1 MRRGTEWSHGAGG
14 GGRGGALLRH
24 HLQVSAFPGVVGA
37 KGEMDVAIS
46 SSVLPSHS
54 LSSSR
59 PPPPPP
65 RRCDVTLAHRRR
77 TQYPNQF
84 ECHNTASQPA
94 SQLLAVVAPRHLGRG
109 DSQSVKPAER
119 PNLHHDKNKLQNLFE
134 ENDTGFFIFNTLID
148 FENQCCLVWILDS
161 PDPLP

>member
-1 MRRGTEWSHGAGG
+1 MDQLSPTQIRLSRCQCLSTYVGELTRASGDGVEPRS
-14 GGRGGALLRH
+14 GGRVGALLRH

-46 SSVLPSHS
+46 SSVLPSVLPSHS

-59 PPPPPP
+59 PPPPP

-94 SQLLAVVAPRHLGRG
+94 SFLP
-109 DSQSVKPAER
+109 SS
-119 PNLHHDKNKLQNLFE
+119 LHRVTCHHRRDKADLR
-134 ENDTGFFIFNTLID
+134 
-148 FENQCCLVWILDS
+148 S
-161 PDPLP
+161 P